1 MRIDGIV
8 FEQTVNSENVSDL
21 FSRLNA
27 GDVIKCRIQDV
38 TSGSLLLKLLDGSTF
53 TASPRAD
60 IDVRRGDLLT
70 LLIKSKDAGQ
80 IVLEILKSDGN
91 APKDSNINLVDVLS
105 SLNIKADRT
114 NLEIARELNAF
125 NASIGKDAIELIA
138 QSVKTLENLTAEK
151 AAYLYVNKMPINEAN
166 VNFLTQL
173 AEGKFKIS
181 SSIENLFDLIDG
193 TENTSFYKAL
203 ANDFS
208 MHELFNSISIKNS
221 SNLNNFLKAYSSNI
235 LQSSNNSTNNVHSA
249 NNIHDASSTLEK
261 LVAGNIVFK
270 TDASTYLNLVDSYTP
285 DKFKTLLESYLY
297 NNVESFE
304 NLSVTEKEVLINSI
318 YSALKKKSADKAKV
332 TQDFVYQNKSDYQKG
347 NSSIHEDKLTDPV
360 QRSFKQIHVYL
371 DSKNLS
377 KEVDIKNI
385 YREILTKLDIIKSRI
400 DEYQNVPGR
409 ETMAKVLN
417 NIEGNIRFMN
427 ELYSHTIYMQFPVNM
442 WNKSATG
449 ELYILRKNNRR
460 KKINADEITVFIS
473 LDTNSLGCIDTLLG
487 VKGKNISLNIS
498 TESTEIADFVKG
510 NYKMLYDSLL
520 SKGYKLIDMKCRVRE
535 KERNLMQLHK
545 EMIEESKRIKT
556 GRVDLRI

>member
-318 YSALKKKSADKAKV
+318 YSALKKNL
-332 TQDFVYQNKSDYQKG
+332 QIRQKL
-347 NSSIHEDKLTDPV
+347 HRTL
-360 QRSFKQIHVYL
+360 F
-371 DSKNLS
+371 
-377 KEVDIKNI
+377 IKINP
-385 YREILTKLDIIKSRI
+385 IIKRATA
-400 DEYQNVPGR
+400 V
-409 ETMAKVLN
+409 
-417 NIEGNIRFMN
+417 FM
-427 ELYSHTIYMQFPVNM
+427 
-442 WNKSATG
+442 
-449 ELYILRKNNRR
+449 
-460 KKINADEITVFIS
+460 KIS
-473 LDTNSLGCIDTLLG
+473 
-487 VKGKNISLNIS
+487 
-498 TESTEIADFVKG
+498 
-510 NYKMLYDSLL
+510 
-520 SKGYKLIDMKCRVRE
+520 
-535 KERNLMQLHK
+535 
-545 EMIEESKRIKT
+545 
-556 GRVDLRI
+556 